1 MSRLSGGHGPRVL
14 FCTDTYPP
22 QVNGVSVVTGLSVSG
37 LERRGWECAVVA
49 PKYPRAMSNPFRR
62 LRVGGTVDDLTSV
75 ASVPLPGYADIRL
88 AAPRYD
94 AIARVIDRFE
104 PDLVHCQTEFVLGRL
119 GQIAAKRAGVATVSS
134 YHTDFSRYVAAYGLP
149 WLRGAVS
156 AYIGRFHR
164 RSARVYTPSG
174 PARDDLCGLG
184 VRDVEVWGRGV
195 DAHAFHP
202 RYRGSATRKG
212 FGFADRFVFLHVGRL
227 AAEKGVERILEAYA
241 SARAL
246 LPAGT
251 IHLVIAGS
259 GPAEAMLR
267 ASAPPEVTFLGFLDR
282 ETALPSLYANC
293 DAFLFS
299 SLTETLGL
307 VVLEAMASG
316 LPVIA
321 TLAGGVADHLRHLE
335 NGIAYPA
342 NDTDAMAHAMVDL
355 VMRRDLRATLAAG
368 ARRTAEALS
377 WERELDRLD
386 VSYREVCVAARKE
399 GHWAASRAGRRRTT
413 SRRAAAV

>member
-1 MSRLSGGHGPRVL
+1 MSHRSDGRRPRVL

-22 QVNGVSVVTGLSVSG
+22 QVNGVSVVTALSVSG
-37 LERRGWECAVVA
+37 LEQRGWECAVVA
-49 PKYPRAMSNPFRR
+49 PKYPPAMSNPFRR
-62 LRVGGTVDDLTSV
+62 LRAGGVVDNLTSV
-75 ASVPLPGYADIRL
+75 ASVSLPGYADIRL

-94 AIARVIDRFE
+94 AIARMIDGFE

-119 GQIAAKRAGVATVSS
+119 GQIAARRAGVAMVSS

-149 WLRGAVS
+149 WLRGAVA

-174 PARDDLCGLG
+174 PARDDLRALG

-195 DAHAFHP
+195 DTHAFHP
-202 RYRGSATRKG
+202 RHRGPATRKG
-212 FGFADRFVFLHVGRL
+212 FGFGDRFVFLHVGRL

-241 SARAL
+241 SARRL

-259 GPAEAMLR
+259 GPTEAVLR
-267 ASAPPEVTFLGFLDR
+267 ASAPPDVTFLGFLDR
-282 ETALPSLYANC
+282 ETALPSLYANS

-321 TLAGGVADHLRHLE
+321 TSAGGVADHLRHLE

-355 VMRRDLRATLAAG
+355 VMRRDLHAALAAG

-386 VSYREVCVAARKE
+386 ASYREVCAAARKE
-399 GHWAASRAGRRRTT
+399 AHGT
-413 SRRAAAV
+413 AAVSLSLRARKIG